1 MSFRQSAG
9 SSHTQHRPLI
19 FNNPVKS
26 YAPLNIELS
35 NEDRTSFSMVSHP
48 PAPPVTE
55 NTNSPAQNIRT
66 PNRKHAFLSRKRLS
80 PISLLTPSPPPAR
93 TQSVTP
99 PPPLPPLL
107 LPARKLTSFQQDS
120 LDDLHDF
127 DLPTPVKTAEI
138 TLKFRELGKLTFSAG
153 TKHAVV
159 VAAVGQKAR
168 EVLGAGAGVVK
179 GFRDVS
185 GEVDEARW
193 MATQAG
199 RGEWTVSLE
208 WEW

>member
-1 MSFRQSAG
+1 M
-9 SSHTQHRPLI
+9 
-19 FNNPVKS
+19 
-26 YAPLNIELS
+26 
-35 NEDRTSFSMVSHP
+35 
-48 PAPPVTE
+48 
-55 NTNSPAQNIRT
+55 
-66 PNRKHAFLSRKRLS
+66 
-80 PISLLTPSPPPAR
+80 
-93 TQSVTP
+93 
-99 PPPLPPLL
+99 
-107 LPARKLTSFQQDS
+107 TSFQQDS

-138 TLKFRELGKLTFSAG
+138 TLKFRELGKLAFPAG

-159 VAAVGQKAR
+159 VAAVGKKAR

-185 GEVDEARW
+185 GEVDEVRW
-193 MATQAG
+193 MATQAV